1 MGLLSNLFSPLV
13 SWWRMVWYTP
23 ERDMP
28 PLLPEQPVSVINMPS
43 APAAPRVEPPAAPRR
58 VLEFRGWQ
66 WVEEREEGKQNELVR
81 FSREIAVNGRAVKS
95 ELTVLKADLTRKDNG
110 HYTLN
115 GRD

>member
-1 MGLLSNLFSPLV
+1 MGLLSSLWAALV
-13 SWWRMVWYTP
+13 RQWRVLWYNPDTYFPAETP
-23 ERDMP
+23 VEV
-28 PLLPEQPVSVINMPS
+28 VSVVNMPS

-95 ELTVLKADLTRKDNG
+95 ELTVAKADLTRKDNG

>member
-43 APAAPRVEPPAAPRR
+43 APVAPRVVEASLPKRI
-58 VLEFRGWQ
+58 VEFRGMAWQ
-66 WVEEREEGKQNELVR
+66 EAEETDTRIR
-81 FSREIAVNGRAVKS
+81 FTREIAVDGRAVKS
-95 ELTVLKADLTRKDNG
+95 ELTVMKADLIRRADG
-110 HYTLN
+110 RYTLN
-115 GRD
+115 GRE